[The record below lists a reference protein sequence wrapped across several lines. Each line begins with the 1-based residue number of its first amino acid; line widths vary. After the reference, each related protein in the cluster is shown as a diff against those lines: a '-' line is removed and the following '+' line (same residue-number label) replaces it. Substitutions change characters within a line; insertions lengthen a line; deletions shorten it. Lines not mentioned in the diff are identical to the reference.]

1 MVKYIVNCKVHGY
14 EGLDLQ
20 QEAVKDIKDALV
32 IVVITNDYECESF
45 EVYKAT
51 ETLID
56 NNNRVILISTNA
68 DNSIFKVLASLLI
81 LKKCYDI
88 YTVKDKEDVNGNYLL
103 HVEDRE
109 ASIVEVQNYISSELI
124 TYDDIVN
131 ILFGIESLV
140 KDGEVDKLIS
150 FIDSKTLSI
159 ETLTSTINSM
169 KKKCEMVNTNELVEE
184 VNKAIEAKKEAESKL
199 DSLTSELKETKF
211 DRDSFKVKFEDAEK
225 EAKKLREKNSEL
237 EKDAGSSVS
246 VIKSYRETNIQLLNC
261 KTKIVL
267 YFKELSY
274 VPYTNTLVMQLMNV
288 LDAWK
293 LKSKLLIY
301 DSNTNLYNSYK
312 PLPIIFGKDYIN
324 MRDTLIDKTKIF
336 VVAEPNPAV
345 ITDILISEKAFDVVI
360 VYDRMRENTD
370 IVSGNNVTKFYIINS
385 SVDYRELAPILK
397 IPDTSNIITHAHSTI
412 TDYKTHEQKFLD
424 IPFITGFNTLTDSA
438 KTNKYLK
445 AVTQLTKEHLVTTIF
460 KKARIDTLK

>member
-1 MVKYIVNCKVHGY
+1 MIKYIVNCKIHGY
-14 EGLDLQ
+14 EGLELT
-20 QEAVKDIKDALV
+20 QESVKDIRDSL
-32 IVVITNDYECESF
+32 IIEVITNDFECDSF

-51 ETLID
+51 EKLID
-56 NNNRVILISTNA
+56 NGNRVILIGTSG

-88 YTVKDKEDVNGNYLL
+88 YTVKDKEDINGNYLL
-103 HVEDRE
+103 QVENRE
-109 ASIVEVQNYISSELI
+109 ASVVEVQNYISSELI

-140 KDGEVDKLIS
+140 KDGEIDKLVD
-150 FIDSKTLSI
+150 FIDNKTLSI

-169 KKKCEMVNTNELVEE
+169 KKKCEMVNTNELVDE
-184 VNKAIEAKKEAESKL
+184 VNKAIEEKNSISDKVDGL
-199 DSLTSELKETKF
+199 LSELKEVKF
-211 DRDSFKVKFEDAEK
+211 DRDSYKVKFEDSEK
-225 EAKKLREKNSEL
+225 EVRKLREKNSEL
-237 EKDAGSSVS
+237 ENDAGNPVS
-246 VIKSYRETNIQLLNC
+246 VIKSYKETNIQLLNC

-274 VPYTNTLVMQLMNV
+274 VSYTNTLVMQLMNV

-336 VVAEPNPAV
+336 VVAEPNPA
-345 ITDILISEKAFDVVI
+345 IINDILTSDKAFDVVI

-370 IVSGNNVTKFYIINS
+370 IVSGNNVTKMYVINS
-385 SVDYRELAPILK
+385 SIDYRELAPIVK
-397 IPDTSNIITHAHSTI
+397 IPDTSHIITHAHSSI
-412 TDYKTHEQKFLD
+412 SDVKTHEQRFLD
-424 IPFITGFNTLTDSA
+424 IPFIAGFNTLTDSA

-445 AVTQLTKEHLVTTIF
+445 AVTQLTKEPLVTTIF
-460 KKARIDTLK
+460 KKSRIDTLK